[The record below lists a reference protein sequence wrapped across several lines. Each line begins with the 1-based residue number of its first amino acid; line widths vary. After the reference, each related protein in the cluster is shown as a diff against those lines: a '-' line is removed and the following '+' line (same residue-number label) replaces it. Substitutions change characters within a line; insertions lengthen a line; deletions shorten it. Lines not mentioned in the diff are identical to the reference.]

1 MAKILD
7 FKTRYAQKIFAIDPS
22 FSSLGGLGWSI
33 INLDAQFFGG
43 SINKPFLHRCGL
55 IKPFSTDSNL
65 ISMKDLCAK
74 LTDIWRN
81 DSGYSEEPMVLVV
94 ELPVIYPNLNISLRS
109 IRDLILFSGMIAQI
123 LQPYMLLTP
132 TPNDWKGTQPKSAT
146 QKLVID
152 SLDLSSKNSL
162 NRDLGSIALD
172 QRHNVFDAI
181 GLGLYARDIFVEK
194 KSPPRMAYKLKGM
207 G

>member
-1 MAKILD
+1 MGKILD
-7 FKTRYAQKIFAIDPS
+7 FKTKYAQKIFSVDPS

-33 INLDAQFFGG
+33 INLDAQAFGG

-65 ISMKDLCAK
+65 VSMKDLCVK
-74 LTDIWRN
+74 LQEIWRN

-94 ELPVIYPNLNISLRS
+94 ELPVIYPNVNISLRS

-132 TPNDWKGTQPKSAT
+132 TPADWKSNQPKGAT
-146 QKLVID
+146 EKLILD
-152 SLDLSSKNSL
+152 SLDLSSKKIL
-162 NRDLGSIALD
+162 ERDFSSIALD

-181 GLGLYARDIFVEK
+181 GLGLYAREIYTEK
-194 KSPPRMAYKLKGM
+194 KSPPRMAYKLKG
-207 G
+207 